1 MTVEEEEISKTRVN
15 CVNLSK
21 IFQNNEKARILKE
34 MIIKSVGKINKVSS
48 MVQDIL
54 RLYLANKYDQL
65 LSNRDEK
72 IKINLEKKEKKMQ

>member
-1 MTVEEEEISKTRVN
+1 MTVEEEEISKTRVT